1 MKISVGGESF
11 QALRQSNGYYVDKS
25 ELIYDLVNAN
35 NAVTLFTR
43 PRRFG
48 KTLTMSMLESFFS
61 IAKAEDRAL
70 FDGLKIMEHSDFCD
84 AWMNKYPV
92 IFITFKDVE
101 GIDFNGAFEM
111 LKSAFIDMYQRIE
124 PILRM
129 GNLNGADSDL
139 IKRLLYK
146 RIGIGDAKD
155 LIKILTR
162 ILYTIYGKQV
172 ILLID
177 EYDVPLAK
185 AQ

>member
-1 MKISVGGESF
+1 MRISVGGESF
-11 QALRQSNGYYVDKS
+11 QALRQSNSYYVDKT
-25 ELIYDLVNAN
+25 ELIVDLVNAN

-48 KTLTMSMLESFFS
+48 KTLTLSMLESFFS

-101 GIDFNGAFEM
+101 G
-111 LKSAFIDMYQRIE
+111 L
-124 PILRM
+124 
-129 GNLNGADSDL
+129 DL
-139 IKRLLYK
+139 
-146 RIGIGDAKD
+146 
-155 LIKILTR
+155 T
-162 ILYTIYGKQV
+162 
-172 ILLID
+172 
-177 EYDVPLAK
+177 